1 MYNTV
6 SLSLRPPLSPFSPRL
21 SVEPSVTSHNYHDTP
36 PLLPSSVIRSQL
48 RDKLW
53 TGNWKLQ
60 SDLRSYA
67 KMQRDFLPPDVPPR
81 GESPGKRFSIGGLPW
96 RTSVWPTLD
105 KGNWTVETMELLKFK
120 FSPFSS
126 LFYFYFPGRN
136 SSWEKFLSCRE
147 KEEDFS
153 FFAHV
158 NK

>member
-6 SLSLRPPLSPFSPRL
+6 SLSLRPPLPPFPPRL

-105 KGNWTVETMELLKFK
+105 KGNWTGDDGAFK
-120 FSPFSS
+120 IQIFSIFQFVLFLFSREG
-126 LFYFYFPGRN
+126 F
-136 SSWEKFLSCRE
+136 FLGEVSFLQRE
-147 KEEDFS
+147 GGG
-153 FFAHV
+153 FFVFCAR
-158 NK
+158 K